1 MAKRPGRK
9 AAAEAP
15 VEETIARLDHLY
27 SDATCSLDFRSPL
40 ELLVATI
47 LSAQC
52 TDARVNQ
59 VTPEVFRRFPD
70 AAALASA
77 PPGELEDVIRST
89 GFFNAKAKSL
99 RGMAKALVKENGGEV
114 PRTMAALHALPGVG
128 RKTANVV
135 LGNVWG
141 TPDGVVVDTHVGRI
155 ARRLGWTRQMDAV
168 KVEHELNRIIPKDRW
183 TWISHALIQ
192 HGRRIC
198 IAQRPKCDICTL
210 ADICPK
216 VGVAAKEKETLAEK
230 EKRKKEKKREI
241 SLKVKKRKEQKSTG
255 AAERIQ
261 PATAI
266 HASSKK
272 SSSLPSPSSSS
283 PSKKK

>member
-1 MAKRPGRK
+1 MPPKKPRL
-9 AAAEAP
+9 AP
-15 VEETIARLDHLY
+15 VPETLARLDHLY
-27 SDATCSLDFRSPL
+27 ADAICSLEFGRPL

-70 AAALASA
+70 AASLAAA
-77 PPGELEDVIRST
+77 PPGALEDVIRST

-99 RGMAKALVKENGGEV
+99 RGMAKALVAEHGGEV
-114 PRTMAALHALPGVG
+114 PRTMEALHALPGVG

-135 LGNVWG
+135 LGNVWNE
-141 TPDGVVVDTHVGRI
+141 PDGVVVDTHVGRL
-155 ARRLGWTRQMDAV
+155 ARRLGWTRQTDAV
-168 KVEHELNRIIPKDRW
+168 KVERELNKIIPKERW

-216 VGVAAKEKETLAEK
+216 VGVAAN
-230 EKRKKEKKREI
+230 KKKI
-241 SLKVKKRKEQKSTG
+241 SLKKKKRGRTRK
-255 AAERIQ
+255 
-261 PATAI
+261 
-266 HASSKK
+266 
-272 SSSLPSPSSSS
+272 
-283 PSKKK
+283 